1 MAASG
6 HTQAASQEGSGDP
19 ESLRWRAFRLLEV
32 TAGEPSRLSRF
43 FGLFVVGLIVLNVIA
58 VVLESNQPLYAAF
71 AAEFV
76 AFEIFSV
83 SVFTLEYLARIWVAP
98 EYAALRE
105 MPGWKARLRYMSK
118 PMALIDLLA
127 IAPFYLALIVPIDLR
142 YLRLF
147 RLLRLLKLSHYF
159 DGLHMFLQV
168 LARELGAI
176 AGALMTLVVLIIIS
190 ACLMFSIEN
199 TAQPGQFDSVAQA
212 IWWSVVTL
220 TTVGYGDITPV
231 TFLGK
236 LVAMIIMLLGIC
248 TMALPAGILA
258 AKFTEELQLR
268 REMMNSKVHEA
279 FRDGKLDA
287 AELQGILELQQK
299 LQLPQEMV
307 DRLVAMH
314 THEAAPRQRY
324 CPHCGEH
331 LQGD

>member
-1 MAASG
+1 MGVKESAG
-6 HTQAASQEGSGDP
+6 TDHQP
-19 ESLRWRAFRLLEV
+19 ESASSRQRGYAFVEV
-32 TAGEPSRLSRF
+32 AAGKGSPASRTFSAF
-43 FGLFVVGLIVLNVIA
+43 IVSLIVLNVVA
-58 VVLESNQPLYAAF
+58 VILESNQYLYDSYAAQF
-71 AAEFV
+71 AA
-76 AFEIFSV
+76 FEVFSV
-83 SVFTLEYLARIWVAP
+83 AVFTLEYLARIWVAP
-98 EYAALRE
+98 ECPTLRAL
-105 MPGWKARLRYMSK
+105 PSWQARLRYISK

-159 DGLHMFLQV
+159 DGLHMFLNV
-168 LARELGAI
+168 LGRELGAI
-176 AGALMTLVVLIIIS
+176 AGALMTLLVLIVIS

-199 TAQPGQFDSVAQA
+199 SAQPGQFNSIAQA

-268 REMMNSKVHEA
+268 RELMNSRVHEA
-279 FRDGKLDA
+279 LRDGILD
-287 AELQGILELQQK
+287 ENDLQGIVELQEK
-299 LQLPQEMV
+299 LRLPPEIVQQLVSLNSQA
-307 DRLVAMH
+307 RRRH
-314 THEAAPRQRY
+314 NF
-324 CPHCGEH
+324 CPHCGERTAE
-331 LQGD
+331 D

>member
-1 MAASG
+1 MPASDAVGAARAPTTATARGRMFALVEVAAG
-6 HTQAASQEGSGDP
+6 HGGLA
-19 ESLRWRAFRLLEV
+19 
-32 TAGEPSRLSRF
+32 SRLFS
-43 FGLFVVGLIVLNVIA
+43 GFVVGLIILNVLA
-58 VVLESNQPLYAAF
+58 VILESNRSLYDDF
-71 AAEFV
+71 AQYFS

-83 SVFTLEYLARIWVAP
+83 AVFTVEYFARVWVAP
-98 EYAALRE
+98 EYPALRG
-105 MPGWKARLRYMSK
+105 MSAWRARLRYISK

-127 IAPFYLALIVPIDLR
+127 IAPFYLALVVPIDLR

-159 DGLHMFLQV
+159 DGLHMFVKV
-168 LARELGAI
+168 LGRELGAI

-199 TAQPGQFDSVAQA
+199 SAQPGQFDSVMQA

-268 REMMNSKVHEA
+268 RELMNSRVHEA
-279 FRDGKLDA
+279 LRDGVLDDNDLRSIVDLQEKLRLPP
-287 AELQGILELQQK
+287 EVVQQ
-299 LQLPQEMV
+299 
-307 DRLVAMH
+307 LVALN
-314 THEAAPRQRY
+314 TQARY
-324 CPHCGEH
+324 VNNFCPHCGER
-331 LQGD
+331 LATD

>member
-1 MAASG
+1 MRASDSTELG
-6 HTQAASQEGSGDP
+6 EMESERQAATARGRTYSVVEVAAGNGSL
-19 ESLRWRAFRLLEV
+19 ESRVFS
-32 TAGEPSRLSRF
+32 G
-43 FGLFVVGLIVLNVIA
+43 FVVSLIVLNVIA
-58 VVLESNQPLYAAF
+58 VILESNRYLYTSYAPQF
-71 AAEFV
+71 AV
-76 AFEIFSV
+76 FEIFSV
-83 SVFTLEYLARIWVAP
+83 AIFTFEYLARIWVAP
-98 EYAALRE
+98 EYPALR
-105 MPGWKARLRYMSK
+105 GLSAWRARLKYSTK

-159 DGLHMFLQV
+159 DGLQMFLTV
-168 LARELGAI
+168 LGREIGAI
-176 AGALMTLVVLIIIS
+176 AGALMTLLVLIIIS

-268 REMMNSKVHEA
+268 RELMNSRVHEA
-279 FRDGKLDA
+279 LRDGVLDEQ
-287 AELQGILELQQK
+287 ELQGIVELQQK
-299 LQLPQEMV
+299 LRLPPEMV
-307 DRLVAMH
+307 DRLVSLNAAAAH
-314 THEAAPRQRY
+314 TCNF
-324 CPHCGEH
+324 CPHCGER
-331 LQGD
+331 LAEE

>member
-1 MAASG
+1 MPANDASG
-6 HTQAASQEGSGDP
+6 VAGVAADATIRCRLYALIEVAAGQGGMASRIFSG
-19 ESLRWRAFRLLEV
+19 
-32 TAGEPSRLSRF
+32 
-43 FGLFVVGLIVLNVIA
+43 FVVSLIVLNVLA
-58 VVLESNQPLYAAF
+58 VVLESNQSLYASF
-71 AAEFV
+71 APYFA

-83 SVFTLEYLARIWVAP
+83 VVFTGEYVARVWVAP
-98 EYAALRE
+98 EYPALRA
-105 MPGWKARLRYMSK
+105 MPAWQARLRYVSK

-127 IAPFYLALIVPIDLR
+127 IAPFYLALFIPIDLR

-159 DGLHMFLQV
+159 DGLHMFIKV
-168 LARELGAI
+168 LSRELGAI
-176 AGALMTLVVLIIIS
+176 AGALLTLIVLVIIS

-199 TAQPGQFDSVAQA
+199 AAQPGQFDSVMQA

-268 REMMNSKVHEA
+268 RELMNSRVHA
-279 FRDGKLDA
+279 ALRDGVLDQTELRSIV
-287 AELQGILELQQK
+287 ELQEK
-299 LQLPQEMV
+299 LQLPAEVVQH
-307 DRLVAMH
+307 LVALNKQ
-314 THEAAPRQRY
+314 ARY
-324 CPHCGEH
+324 SHKFCPHCGEQ
-331 LQGD
+331 LAQE